1 MIEFEEEYEGVLRL
15 KVPFERID
23 TSVFLIEADAPI
35 LVDCATT
42 AEDVDGVILP
52 ALKARGYT
60 LSHLKTLVLTHSH
73 GDHAGGLA
81 RVLELVPEIEVV
93 RDVRRLCEGISTYPL
108 AGHTAD
114 SIGVLDEVHH
124 TLLSG
129 DGLQGAGVD
138 QYRCSIK
145 LPEEYLKTLKRIQAD
160 GRIERILFSHAYEPW
175 NRNRIEGRAEVL
187 ACLAECQNYLKNRR
201 I

>member
-73 GDHAGGLA
+73 GDHAG
-81 RVLELVPEIEVV
+81 
-93 RDVRRLCEGISTYPL
+93 
-108 AGHTAD
+108 
-114 SIGVLDEVHH
+114 
-124 TLLSG
+124 
-129 DGLQGAGVD
+129 VD

-187 ACLAECQNYLKNRR
+187 ACLAECPNYLKNRR

>member
-1 MIEFEEEYEGVLRL
+1 MITFEKEYEGVLRL
-15 KVPFERID
+15 KVPFERIY

-42 AEDVDGVILP
+42 AEDVDGGILP

-60 LSHLKTLVLTHSH
+60 LSDLKAIVLTHAH
-73 GDHAGGLA
+73 ADHAGGLS
-81 RVLELVPEIEVV
+81 RILELVPEIEVV
-93 RDVRRLCEGISTYPL
+93 RDVRWLCEGISTYPL

-138 QYRCSIK
+138 KYRCNIK
-145 LPEEYLKTLKRIQAD
+145 LPEEYLKTIERIRTD
-160 GRIERILFSHAYEPW
+160 DRIERILFSHEYEPW
-175 NRNRIEGRAEVL
+175 NTNRIEGRAEVL
-187 ACLAECQNYLKNRR
+187 LCLNECQNYLKQ
-201 I
+201 